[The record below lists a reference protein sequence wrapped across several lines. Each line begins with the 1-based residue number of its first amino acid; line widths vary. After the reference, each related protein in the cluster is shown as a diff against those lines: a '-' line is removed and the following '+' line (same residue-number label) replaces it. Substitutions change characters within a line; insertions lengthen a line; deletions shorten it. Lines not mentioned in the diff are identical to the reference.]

1 MCSPEAQA
9 ASAVVQGIMSQNAQ
23 VAAAERQNA
32 IWRQNEANARVARTD
47 AQRAMNLR
55 IGQEGAATAQQKMA
69 ILIDSLKTQGRA
81 ATASGEAGVSGTSVG
96 RLMADITR
104 QQTVA
109 QGTIQRNFDMT
120 KNQIEQ
126 QKEAETAT
134 YMGRVNSVQKG
145 WAPSAGDAMLG
156 IALNA
161 GTAYGMGKY
170 YEGQAAKASTW
181 SLPSSGG
188 SLPSSAPPP
197 SGYGSGYNAL
207 GLKPRGNLGYFG
219 SR

>member
-9 ASAVVQGIMSQNAQ
+9 ASAVVQGIMQQNAA
-23 VAAAERQNA
+23 VAAANRQNA

-47 AQRAMNLR
+47 EQRALNLR
-55 IGQEGAATAQQKMA
+55 IGQEGNASAQQKMA

-109 QGTIQRNFDMT
+109 QGTVQRNFDMT
-120 KNQIEQ
+120 KAQLNQ
-126 QKEAETAT
+126 QKEATTAT

-161 GTAYGMGKY
+161 GTAYGAGKIA
-170 YEGQAAKASTW
+170 QANADALSNW
-181 SLPSSGG
+181 SLTPRGN
-188 SLPSSAPPP
+188 LPSAATPP
-197 SGYGSGYNAL
+197 SGYGSGYNGL
-207 GLKPRGNLGYFG
+207 GLKPRGSMGFKLY
-219 SR
+219 